1 MFGRK
6 KKNHAAASAL
16 FFTLG
21 AVAGAAIALLYAPTT
36 GKKLQKQ
43 LRAVVDDQVEN
54 IEKVVRKVANA

>member
-6 KKNHAAASAL
+6 KNTAAQSAL

-21 AVAGAAIALLYAPTT
+21 AAAGAAIALLFAPTT

-43 LRAVVDDQVEN
+43 LKSVVDDQVEN
-54 IEKVVRKVANA
+54 IEKAIRKVV

>member
-1 MFGRK
+1 MMFRRK
-6 KKNHAAASAL
+6 KNQAATSAL